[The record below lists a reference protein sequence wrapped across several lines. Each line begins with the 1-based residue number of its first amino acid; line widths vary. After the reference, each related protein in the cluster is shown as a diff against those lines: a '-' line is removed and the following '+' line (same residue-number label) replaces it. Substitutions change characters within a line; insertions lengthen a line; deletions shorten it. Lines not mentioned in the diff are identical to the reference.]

1 MENQKHQPHSDRELC
16 ETAIGLYT
24 DALRKGR
31 ITRAAL
37 APAPCLVDM
46 ALVHPDPLDEAWMC
60 PVLPSAALAHL
71 LQPIAREI
79 HERVRLTASLVDS
92 LAPLSAV
99 VAEDP
104 NLSITTLDGHAL
116 IDAKVGE
123 AARAAT
129 REILTV
135 QPGFSRERKLM
146 MAGLS
151 RSLAAIERG
160 ARLRHLYQHPAR
172 YSPHIKE
179 YLEQVPADRLEVR
192 TVEQTVER
200 LIIVDRTVAFIPA
213 SANRHTAL
221 EIRHPALITYL
232 VQVYEVLWSQA
243 TPMTERPPILSPDA
257 AVTSVQR
264 GIARLLAEGITD
276 ESVARRMG
284 ISVRTCRAHIAKLMQ
299 ALDAS
304 SRTHLGVLLIQSG
317 LVDARTSAE
326 HP

>member
-104 NLSITTLDGHAL
+104 NLSITTLDGHVL

-129 REILTV
+129 REILTI

-299 ALDAS
+299 ALNAS

>member
-1 MENQKHQPHSDRELC
+1 MENQKHHPHSDRELC
-16 ETAIGLYT
+16 DTAIGLYT

-37 APAPCLVDM
+37 TPAPCLVDM

-60 PVLPSAALAHL
+60 PVPPSAALAHL

-79 HERVRLTASLVDS
+79 HERVRLSASLVDS

-104 NLSITTLDGHAL
+104 NLSITTLDGHVL

>member
-104 NLSITTLDGHAL
+104 NLSITTLDGHVL

-129 REILTV
+129 REILTI

>member
-1 MENQKHQPHSDRELC
+1 MENQKHHPHSDRELC

-37 APAPCLVDM
+37 TPAPCLVDM
-46 ALVHPDPLDEAWMC
+46 ALVHPDPLDDAWMC

-104 NLSITTLDGHAL
+104 NLSITTLDGHVL

-200 LIIVDRTVAFIPA
+200 LIIIDRTVAFIPA

-299 ALDAS
+299 ALNAS

>member
-1 MENQKHQPHSDRELC
+1 MEKPTHPHDDRELC
-16 ETAIGLYT
+16 ETGILLYT
-24 DALRKGR
+24 EALRSRR
-31 ITRAAL
+31 ITRATVASV
-37 APAPCLVDM
+37 PCLIDM
-46 ALVHPDPLDEAWMC
+46 ALLYPDPLDDAWMC

-71 LQPIAREI
+71 LRPITREI
-79 HERVRLTASLVDS
+79 HERIELTASLVNS

-99 VAEDP
+99 AAEDP
-104 NLSITTLDGHAL
+104 SLSITMLDGHVL

-129 REILTV
+129 EEILTI

-146 MAGLS
+146 MAGLA

-200 LIIVDRTVAFIPA
+200 LIIVDRAVAFIPA

-221 EIRHPALITYL
+221 EIRHPGLITYL
-232 VQVYEVLWSQA
+232 VQVYEVLWAQA
-243 TPMTERPPILSPDA
+243 TPMTERPPTASPDA
-257 AVTSVQR
+257 PVTSVQR
-264 GIARLLAEGITD
+264 TIARLLAEGTSD
-276 ESVARRMG
+276 EMVARKMG
-284 ISVRTCRAHIAKLMQ
+284 ISVRTCRSHIAKLMQ
-299 ALDAS
+299 ALNAS
-304 SRTHLGVLLIQSG
+304 SRTHLGALLVQSG
-317 LVDARTSAE
+317 LAGAQTPRS
-326 HP
+326 P

>member
-1 MENQKHQPHSDRELC
+1 MENQKHHPHSDRELC
-16 ETAIGLYT
+16 DTAIGLYT
-24 DALRKGR
+24 DALRRGR
-31 ITRAAL
+31 ITRAEL
-37 APAPCLVDM
+37 TPAPCLVDM

-60 PVLPSAALAHL
+60 PVPPSAALAHL

-79 HERVRLTASLVDS
+79 HERVRLSASLVDS

-104 NLSITTLDGHAL
+104 NLSITTLDGQVL

-243 TPMTERPPILSPDA
+243 TPMTERPPVLSPDA

-276 ESVARRMG
+276 EAVARRMG

>member
-24 DALRKGR
+24 DALRNGR

-37 APAPCLVDM
+37 TPAPCLVDM
-46 ALVHPDPLDEAWMC
+46 ALVHPDPLDEVWMC

-104 NLSITTLDGHAL
+104 NLSITTLDGHVL

-299 ALDAS
+299 ALNAS

>member
-1 MENQKHQPHSDRELC
+1 MENQKHHPHSDRELC
-16 ETAIGLYT
+16 DTAIGLYT

-37 APAPCLVDM
+37 TPAPCLVDM

-60 PVLPSAALAHL
+60 PVPPSAALAHL

-79 HERVRLTASLVDS
+79 HERVRLSASLVDS

-104 NLSITTLDGHAL
+104 NLSITTLDGHVL

-299 ALDAS
+299 ALNAS